1 MAVACPLC
9 RQTAYYN
16 VSPSFMMQPP
26 GWTTSHNLRGPLLVS
41 VNRDQP
47 RTLADRSI
55 RASSQAFA
63 LFSFCNSFFFFSSL
77 FSVFL
82 LQFFYFSFTM
92 VYLMLLLVVVVL
104 SFFPHSITCWEK
116 KGKIYYLGER
126 VFTIWHVFEVSGV
139 CSVCCVGN
147 GESVWE
153 VGGILGIRENG
164 VT

>member
-16 VSPSFMMQPP
+16 VSPSFTMQPP
-26 GWTTSHNLRGPLLVS
+26 GWTTSHDLRGPLLVS

-47 RTLADRSI
+47 RTVADRSI
-55 RASSQAFA
+55 CASSQAFA
-63 LFSFCNSFFFFSSL
+63 LFSFCNSFFFFFFLFFFSSL

-116 KGKIYYLGER
+116 KRKNLLLGGEG
-126 VFTIWHVFEVSGV
+126 FYNLACIWGFWSLQ
-139 CSVCCVGN
+139 CVLC
-147 GESVWE
+147 GEWRKCLR
-153 VGGILGIRENG
+153 GRRYIGD
-164 VT
+164 